1 MRMKLTSTE
10 FEDQSP
16 IPQRFTCEGQD
27 ISPPLEWDE
36 VPESSATLALTCEDP
51 DAPRGTFVHWVL
63 WGLNP
68 AKGSLAAGEVATG
81 AGQGSNDYGRRG
93 YGGPC
98 PPPGHGTHH
107 YQFTLYALR
116 EPIALADGA
125 TIAELRQAMEGKV
138 LAEAVLV
145 GTYER

>member
-1 MRMKLTSTE
+1 MKLASPE
-10 FEDQSP
+10 FSDQGR

-27 ISPPLEWDE
+27 LSPPFAWSE
-36 VPESSATLALTCEDP
+36 VPEGSATLALTCVDP

-63 WGLNP
+63 WGLDP
-68 AKGSLAAGEVATG
+68 STGSLSAGEVAAG
-81 AGQGSNDYGRRG
+81 AGQGRNDFGRRG

-116 EPIALADGA
+116 SPLTLADGA
-125 TIAELRQAMEGKV
+125 TIAELRQAMEGNV

>member
-1 MRMKLTSTE
+1 MKLVSTE
-10 FEDQSP
+10 FKDQSR
-16 IPQRFTCEGQD
+16 IPQRFTCEGED
-27 ISPPLEWDE
+27 ISPPLEWSE
-36 VPESSATLALTCEDP
+36 VPEGSAALALTCEDP

-63 WGLNP
+63 WGLDP
-68 AKGSLAAGEVATG
+68 SMGGLPVGEGAAG
-81 AGQGSNDYGRRG
+81 AGQGRNDFGRQG

-116 EPIALADGA
+116 SPITLADGA
-125 TIAELRQAMEGKV
+125 TIAELRQAMEGSV

-145 GTYER
+145 GIYER

>member
-1 MRMKLTSTE
+1 MWMKLASTE
-10 FEDQSP
+10 FKDQGR

-27 ISPPLEWDE
+27 LSPPLEWNELPDGSVE
-36 VPESSATLALTCEDP
+36 LALTCVDP

-63 WGLNP
+63 WGLDP
-68 AKGSLAAGEVATG
+68 SKGGLAAGEVATG
-81 AGQGSNDYGRRG
+81 SCQGSNDFGRQG

-116 EPIALADGA
+116 EPIALAGGA
-125 TIAELRQAMEGKV
+125 TIAELHQAMQGNV
-138 LAEAVLV
+138 IAEAVLV

>member
-1 MRMKLTSTE
+1 MS
-10 FEDQSP
+10 
-16 IPQRFTCEGQD
+16 
-27 ISPPLEWDE
+27 E
-36 VPESSATLALTCEDP
+36 VPAGSVELALTCVDP

-63 WGLNP
+63 WGLDPSMGKLSPSEAP
-68 AKGSLAAGEVATG
+68 AG
-81 AGQGSNDYGRRG
+81 AGQGRNDFGRQG

-116 EPIALADGA
+116 RPIALEDGA
-125 TIAELRQAMEGKV
+125 TIAELYQAMEGNI